1 MRISHVT
8 PAIILRTWPFGES
21 DRIIS
26 VLTESHGK
34 ITGIARGAK
43 RSRKRFANSLE
54 PLSLVMLRF
63 QDRPHSSLAFIL
75 ACELQSGYKRLVTSL
90 EKIAYASYFVEITD
104 GLIGEREENRLVFDH
119 LREGLIHL
127 EEQETSLI
135 FLTAFELKLL
145 QLAGYQLLFDGCRR
159 CGLDRL
165 RLATAW
171 HFSLR
176 DGGLLCASCARLR
189 KEIFPLSTR
198 ALELLTLIQNQRA
211 TQVANDRLVPS
222 VLKEIRSVLSRYLQW
237 QLNKEIRSA
246 SFLHEFAS
254 F

>member
-34 ITGIARGAK
+34 VTGIAKGAK

-75 ACELQSGYKRLVTSL
+75 ACELQCGYKRLVTSL

-119 LREGLIHL
+119 LKEGLIYL
-127 EEQETSLI
+127 EEREASLV

-145 QLAGYQLLFDGCRR
+145 QLAGYQLLFDSCRR

-176 DGGLLCASCARLR
+176 DGGVLCASCARLR
-189 KEIFPLSTR
+189 KEIFPLSGR
-198 ALELLTLIQNQRA
+198 AIELLTLIQNEQA
-211 TQVANDRLVPS
+211 TQVANGYLIPS
-222 VLKEIRSVLSRYLQW
+222 VLTEIRLVLSRYMQW

-246 SFLHEFAS
+246 SFIQAFAS